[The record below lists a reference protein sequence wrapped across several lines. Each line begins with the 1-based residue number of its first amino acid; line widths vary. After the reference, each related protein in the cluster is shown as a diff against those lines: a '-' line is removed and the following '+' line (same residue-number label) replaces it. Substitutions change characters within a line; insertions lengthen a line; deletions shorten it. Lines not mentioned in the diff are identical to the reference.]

1 MCRYTAVAAAAAAC
15 CRCSSLLCAGWQK
28 LLLWFTASDPCV
40 SSSSF
45 KHDLVSTYPLAVPS
59 HTQRRFLNLKKNM
72 NVRFSQNKI
81 RHRNRQNSIG
91 VDRALEITGL
101 KFALREKDWSFWK
114 TGQDRWWSQLF
125 YYCFLLTVW
134 IMENLSSSVFLS
146 VKLHRKDLER
156 GQTWGELRVSLLSET
171 VWLLFC
177 YSECFFALI

>member
-81 RHRNRQNSIG
+81 RHRNRQNSILYRRWPRSEKSLG
-91 VDRALEITGL
+91 SPQLALPKKNRKIINRRQDKAGGG
-101 KFALREKDWSFWK
+101 DSFFIP
-114 TGQDRWWSQLF
+114 T
-125 YYCFLLTVW
+125 FLLVVW
-134 IMENLSSSVFLS
+134 VGEN
-146 VKLHRKDLER
+146 
-156 GQTWGELRVSLLSET
+156 VSNSE
-171 VWLLFC
+171 
-177 YSECFFALI
+177 

>member
-125 YYCFLLTVW
+125 YYCFFIDCLDNG
-134 IMENLSSSVFLS
+134 EPFKFSVFIRKTSSERPWTGANVRLAPS
-146 VKLHRKDLER
+146 VL
-156 GQTWGELRVSLLSET
+156 
-171 VWLLFC
+171 
-177 YSECFFALI
+177 A

>member
-125 YYCFLLTVW
+125 YYCFFPARTIFVFFCGRWLIFYCT
-134 IMENLSSSVFLS
+134 LSLYCAVLATASRSFWRVFL
-146 VKLHRKDLER
+146 L
-156 GQTWGELRVSLLSET
+156 
-171 VWLLFC
+171 
-177 YSECFFALI
+177 ALYF